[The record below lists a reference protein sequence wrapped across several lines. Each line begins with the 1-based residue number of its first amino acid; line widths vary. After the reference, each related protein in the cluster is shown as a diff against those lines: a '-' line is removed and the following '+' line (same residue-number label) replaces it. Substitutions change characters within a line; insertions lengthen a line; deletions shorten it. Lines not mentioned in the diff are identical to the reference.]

1 MTPNAIEVEKLVRQA
16 LQAWTGSVAAAPIA
30 TPSTSEPSALMLS
43 DSVISTETLRGR
55 LSGIT
60 TLHVSDRAVVT
71 PAVRDLCREKKIA
84 LVRGGSAAAA
94 TGDQSVVSSSSPS
107 APARPQRLVVGGTS
121 PWMPAVQK
129 QLCPKQAKVL
139 ERSTDDAAA
148 LRAVQESLA
157 NGHQA
162 GVLWVE
168 SAFATGWQAA
178 RIDALRSVVVTQW
191 SEVPRALREVPL
203 NLLIV
208 PTHGW
213 SIPAVCNAARTLF
226 EHLKRTN

>member
-1 MTPNAIEVEKLVRQA
+1 MTPNATEIEKLVRQA
-16 LQAWTGSVAAAPIA
+16 LQAWTGSVAASPVA
-30 TPSTSEPSALMLS
+30 TTSTPVPSTLLLA

-55 LSGIT
+55 LAGIN
-60 TLHVSDRAVVT
+60 TLQVSDRAIVT
-71 PAVRDLCREKKIA
+71 PAVKDLCREKKIA
-84 LVRGGSAAAA
+84 IERAGAAVLS
-94 TGDQSVVSSSSPS
+94 TGNQASSSSP
-107 APARPQRLVVGGTS
+107 AATPLARPQRLVVAGTS
-121 PWMPAVQK
+121 PWMSAIQK

-139 ERSTDDAAA
+139 EKSMDDATA
-148 LRAVQESLA
+148 LRSIQESLA

-178 RIDALRSVVVTQW
+178 RIEALRPVVVTQW

-203 NLLIV
+203 NLLII